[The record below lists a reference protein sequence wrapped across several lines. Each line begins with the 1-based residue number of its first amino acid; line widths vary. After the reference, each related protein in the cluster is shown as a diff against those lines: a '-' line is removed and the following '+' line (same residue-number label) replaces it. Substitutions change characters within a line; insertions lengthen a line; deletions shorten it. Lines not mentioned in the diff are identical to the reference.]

1 MTSMHLWQFTM
12 LLQCC
17 AFTKTL
23 CGLMAHNISYIRF
36 KGVRVVIKESDF
48 ECLIKCHWVIMA
60 ETVMGMSVFCTGVC
74 EDKELTELMW
84 DVNTDLNFWPWLKR
98 FCQVE
103 DTWEAPCMHHEC
115 VSCTFWMH
123 TCMLSCLDSWHMAW
137 GLWKELSP
145 PPSFTAKWSREAAT
159 AASNRQPHL

>member
-1 MTSMHLWQFTM
+1 
-12 LLQCC
+12 
-17 AFTKTL
+17 
-23 CGLMAHNISYIRF
+23 
-36 KGVRVVIKESDF
+36 
-48 ECLIKCHWVIMA
+48 MA

-137 GLWKELSP
+137 GLWKELFP
-145 PPSFTAKWSREAAT
+145 PPPRPSQLNEAGKQLRQHPTDNLICSSSVFLGSLRERNEQSRKRYRQNEMESLKEKEIKWLMT
-159 AASNRQPHL
+159 LQNHLLE